1 MRQVEWELER
11 ERNRERVS
19 EREGCLL
26 HHISFSSPEGALL
39 VNVASLL
46 RKNNKKIKIKRSRRS
61 SKRAERPKTENK
73 HQLTRESEEWG
84 EKREGETGARAH

>member
-11 ERNRERVS
+11 ERNRERVGVS
-19 EREGCLL
+19 ERERL

-46 RKNNKKIKIKRSRRS
+46 RKKQQKNKNKEKPEELKTSRA
-61 SKRAERPKTENK
+61 SKN
-73 HQLTRESEEWG
+73 
-84 EKREGETGARAH
+84 

>member
-11 ERNRERVS
+11 ER
-19 EREGCLL
+19 GCLL

>member
-1 MRQVEWELER
+1 MR
-11 ERNRERVS
+11 ER
-19 EREGCLL
+19 GCLL

-46 RKNNKKIKIKRSRRS
+46 RKNNKKIKIKKSRRS
-61 SKRAERPKTENK
+61 SKRAERPKTEKK